1 MIGSIRKSIGFWPVI
16 GAICLAGGAYSAV
29 LRFSQGLGAATN
41 LNDSFPWGLWIGF
54 DVLCGVGLAA
64 GGFTVSAVVYLFNLE
79 KYRPIARPAV
89 LTAFIGYLLVIGGLI
104 FDLGHPW
111 RIWHPLIMWNH
122 HSVMFE
128 VAWCVT
134 LYTTVLAAEVSAMV
148 FEKLQWPRLA
158 RAAHVATL
166 PLTLAAVLL
175 SMLHQSSLGSLFLI
189 VPGRLHALW
198 YSPLLPLEFLV
209 SAIAAGLAMTIIE
222 SNLSARALGRCVE
235 AKVLDGVARMA
246 AVTLG
251 IYLVIR
257 AADFVGGDAFAKLTP
272 LTPAVGL
279 FALEIVL
286 GVLLPLVLFAQ
297 RRVRKN
303 TRALYHTAQ
312 LAVLGFI
319 VHRLNVS
326 ITGFEAV
333 SGQTY
338 VPAWTEVAITASLV
352 TLGFT
357 AFYLAA
363 KHLPVFETDCD
374 GPVRRALWRRS
385 VRHLAHGLPDG
396 LPRAHGARAG
406 T

>member
-1 MIGSIRKSIGFWPVI
+1 MIGPARRSIGFWPVI

-41 LNDSFPWGLWIGF
+41 LSDSFPWGLWIGF

-257 AADFVGGDAFAKLTP
+257 AADFVGGDAFDKLTP

-312 LAVLGFI
+312 LAVLGLI

-338 VPAWTEVAITASLV
+338 VPAWTEVAVTASLV

-374 GPVRRALWRRS
+374 APVRRALWRRS
-385 VRHLAHGLPDG
+385 VRNLARELPDG
-396 LPRAHGARAG
+396 LPRAHGARVG